1 MAISGTY
8 AAGDAISFKD
18 CLVEVD
24 ITDAGSWADID
35 SWATEVT
42 VSGEDVPTTQTYPF
56 EGSAIVF
63 AGSKSPVTVSV
74 TIVYTEGSTDPFFN
88 IRTRFEAVDGAPF
101 EVRFAPGGSVTGGLR
116 FTTAGGKLTAAPPP
130 VGAGDASSA
139 TVSTFVVQADSLSM
153 DTIGG

>member
-8 AAGDAISFKD
+8 TSGDAISFKD

-24 ITDAGSWADID
+24 ITDAGTWADID

-63 AGSKSPVTVSV
+63 AGNRSPVTVNV
-74 TIVYTEGSTDPFFN
+74 TCVYTQGTDDPFYN
-88 IRTRFEAVDGAPF
+88 IRARFEAVAGAPF
-101 EVRFAPGGSVTGGLR
+101 EVRWTPAGSGAGNRR
-116 FTTAGGKLTAAPPP
+116 FVTAGGKLTACPPP

-139 TVSTFVVQADSLSM
+139 TVFTFTVVADSLSQGTM
-153 DTIGG
+153 